1 MYTINDAYI
10 EAMNEGA
17 HNLRA
22 PVDRSRGQIDNII
35 SICQTIQD
43 KTGKE
48 IIFDNTYSN
57 HYKLI
62 IDDRELEFTVYKD
75 VINALNLILLFL

>member
-22 PVDRSRGQIDNII
+22 PVDRSRGQIDNIL
-35 SICQTIQD
+35 SLCQDIKD

-48 IIFDNTYSN
+48 ISFDNTYSN

-62 IDDRELEFTVYKD
+62 IDDQGYEFNVYRD
-75 VINALNLILLFL
+75 VINALNLLLLFL